1 MSTTPPAGWYPDN
14 GGDGLR
20 YWDGQS
26 WTNHTSPSQPVVPQ
40 ASGRAASGQAA
51 VLTETAPAEAPHAWR
66 TPAEA
71 PVTSQPSW
79 FARHKILS
87 AVLAFVVLMM
97 VAAAL
102 GGGGEDP
109 AGSMPDAS
117 AADTQEVEVAE
128 ETESGTEPET
138 EPAAEPEP
146 VDSDGDGVV
155 DDEDFAP
162 ENAKVQT
169 QDDVDTD
176 KDGVP
181 DYKDAFP
188 KDAKYSK
195 DADGDGVADGL
206 DAFPKDDRWSK
217 DSDGDRVADSE
228 DAFPQDPSR
237 SEITLA
243 MENAL
248 ESAQDYLAFSAFSRQ
263 GLIDQLSSEYGSGY
277 RVEDATW
284 AVDHLKVNWN
294 EQAVEAAKDYL
305 DFSSFSRQGLID
317 QLSSPYGSQFTV
329 AQATYAVN
337 QIGL

>member
-26 WTNHTSPSQPVVPQ
+26 WTNHTSPTQPAAPQ
-40 ASGRAASGQAA
+40 APSPAVSGQAA

-66 TPAEA
+66 TPVEA
-71 PVTSQPSW
+71 PVTSQSSW
-79 FARHKILS
+79 LARHKILS
-87 AVLAFVVLMM
+87 AVLAFVVLMV
-97 VAAAL
+97 VAAAV

-109 AGSMPDAS
+109 AGSTPNVP

-128 ETESGTEPET
+128 EAEPETDPGT

-146 VDSDGDGVV
+146 VDTDGDGVV

-162 ENAKVQT
+162 QNAKVQT

-188 KDAKYSK
+188 KDVKYSK

-217 DSDGDRVADSE
+217 DADGDRVADSE

-248 ESAQDYLAFSAFSRQ
+248 ESAQSYLDYSAFSRL
-263 GLIDQLSSEYGSGY
+263 GLIDQLSSEYGEGFA
-277 RVEDATW
+277 VADATW
-284 AVDHLKVNWN
+284 AVDYLKVNWN
-294 EQAVEAAKDYL
+294 EQAVKSAKSYL
-305 DFSSFSRQGLID
+305 EYSAFSRQGLID
-317 QLSSPYGSQFTV
+317 QLSSPYGEQFTV